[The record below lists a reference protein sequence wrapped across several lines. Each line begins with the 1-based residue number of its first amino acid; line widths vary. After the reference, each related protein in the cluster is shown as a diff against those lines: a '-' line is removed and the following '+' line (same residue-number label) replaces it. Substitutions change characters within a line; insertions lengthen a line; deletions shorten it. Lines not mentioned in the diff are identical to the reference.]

1 MNLRRNALLL
11 VVLTALIAVLG
22 DWSGNAALA
31 PLWRVPAGLL
41 LLGLAYESFVAR
53 RAQLSLRLDASGG
66 WFLGRPQVVDLR
78 LAHQLGRSLQVE
90 VAPSAPV
97 PFQLDADI
105 RQVEVSPATGSTLKI
120 SATPR
125 RLGRFEW
132 PPVRVRV
139 RGVFGL
145 ASWSRQLAAP
155 FSVQVLPDLALHR
168 GDAPGLGSQGERTAR
183 RLGAGSELLQLRR
196 YQPGDPPRIIDWKAS
211 ARMRQLVS
219 RDFSEDQHLEVVV
232 VVDAGRSSGLR
243 AGDLDRFGHYVN
255 VAASLAENVVARGDL
270 VGLVVHADRPL
281 LALAPARGIAAVTRL
296 RKALGSAQV
305 TASESSPLEAAL
317 RVRTLVRQRALVV
330 MLTDLDDA
338 AAASQLLSAVRI
350 LLPKHLPFV
359 AGLSSAAAESMA
371 HATAEDWLDPWRAL
385 AAQEYCTGLERKV
398 QALRALGAPALVARP
413 EQLEGAV
420 LEAYGRF
427 RRQRKV

>member
-1 MNLRRNALLL
+1 
-11 VVLTALIAVLG
+11 
-22 DWSGNAALA
+22 
-31 PLWRVPAGLL
+31 
-41 LLGLAYESFVAR
+41 
-53 RAQLSLRLDASGG
+53 
-66 WFLGRPQVVDLR
+66 
-78 LAHQLGRSLQVE
+78 
-90 VAPSAPV
+90 
-97 PFQLDADI
+97 
-105 RQVEVSPATGSTLKI
+105 
-120 SATPR
+120 
-125 RLGRFEW
+125 
-132 PPVRVRV
+132 
-139 RGVFGL
+139 
-145 ASWSRQLAAP
+145 
-155 FSVQVLPDLALHR
+155 
-168 GDAPGLGSQGERTAR
+168 
-183 RLGAGSELLQLRR
+183 
-196 YQPGDPPRIIDWKAS
+196 
-211 ARMRQLVS
+211 
-219 RDFSEDQHLEVVV
+219 
-232 VVDAGRSSGLR
+232 GLR

-427 RRQRKV
+427 RRQRRV